1 MRCVV
6 RVMRNARQAA
16 AQSAAIEAQI
26 AQHGAVGLAAFCA
39 PYAGETNTAKVSI
52 LIVVGRLPGRLAR
65 AA

>member
-1 MRCVV
+1 
-6 RVMRNARQAA
+6 MRNARQAA

-52 LIVVGRLPGRLAR
+52 LIVVGRLPGRHAR
-65 AA
+65 AAQHRMVTL

>member
-1 MRCVV
+1 
-6 RVMRNARQAA
+6 MRNARQAA
-16 AQSAAIEAQI
+16 AQSAAIDAQI

-52 LIVVGRLPGRLAR
+52 LIVVGQLPGRLAR